1 LLDFIIKYGRVKAVI
16 LNTVI
21 AIIISLTLT
30 ELLFYITG
38 TEVQTLGLAIAFFF
52 PASIGPLFSWRL
64 IGLILRIHQLESEM
78 RKLATYD
85 ALTSVMSRS
94 AFLDQSESIYH
105 IVKRNK
111 SSLGLIY
118 IDIDD
123 FKKINDTY
131 GHTAGDTVLK
141 SFGLILKKYSR
152 ESDLVGRLGGEEF
165 AITLPDTDSP
175 GAVHLAEKI
184 REAARETSIDYSGKT
199 ICYTISVG
207 VSAADTQNQVDLDTL
222 ISQADSA
229 LYKAKNSGKNRV
241 IEYER

>member
-1 LLDFIIKYGRVKAVI
+1 LLELIIKHGRVKAVI
-16 LNTVI
+16 FNTIVG
-21 AIIISLTLT
+21 IIISLSFTK
-30 ELLFYITG
+30 LLFYVVG
-38 TEVQTLGLAIAFFF
+38 EEVQFWGMVIAFVF
-52 PASIGPLFSWRL
+52 PSVIGPLFSWRL

-85 ALTSVMSRS
+85 SLTSVMSRS
-94 AFLDQSESIYH
+94 AFLEQSESVYH
-105 IVKRNK
+105 VIKRNH

-118 IDIDD
+118 MDIDD

-131 GHTAGDTVLK
+131 GHAAGDAVLK

-165 AITLPDTDSP
+165 AIALPDTDLP

-184 REAARETSIDYSGKT
+184 REAAKEVSIDYSGKT
-199 ICYTISVG
+199 ISYTISAG
-207 VSAADTQNQVDLDTL
+207 VSAADARNQVDLDAL

-229 LYKAKNSGKNRV
+229 LYRAKNSGKDRV
-241 IEYER
+241 VEYEH